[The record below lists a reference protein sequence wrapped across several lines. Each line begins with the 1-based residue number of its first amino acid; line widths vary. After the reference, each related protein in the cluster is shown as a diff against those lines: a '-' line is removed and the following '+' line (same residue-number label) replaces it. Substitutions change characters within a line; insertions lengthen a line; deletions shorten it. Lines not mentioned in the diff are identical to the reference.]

1 MISRRVIVVGA
12 SHAGAQLCASLR
24 QQGWTGEIVLIGD
37 EPVLPYHRPPLSKTF
52 LAGDATLD
60 DLLIRRPDFYAKQR
74 ITVRQGRIVAMDR
87 GAHELTLADG
97 ETLRYDKLALCL
109 GARPRTLPVP
119 GADLPGVHAL
129 RSAADI
135 LAIRAGLTPASR
147 VVIIGAGYIGLETAA
162 SLRKTGHA
170 VTVLETAERVLQR
183 VTAPAVSAFYA
194 RVHREEGVD
203 LRTGVAIAALVG
215 DDRVRGVRL
224 TDGEVIPADLVIVGI
239 GVTPNVELA
248 AAAGLSVDNG
258 IVIDAQTRTSDADI
272 VAAGDCASHPCP
284 HYRRRLRLESVPNAA
299 EHARVAAATLCG
311 KIRSLTAL
319 PWFWSD
325 QFDLKLQIAGLNT
338 SHDTVV
344 LRGDPAAGRA
354 FTCFYL
360 REGRLIAADCVNRP
374 QDFLFSRQAI
384 GQGLVVA
391 PERLADATRPLQDL
405 LTQRTTMAPG

>member
-1 MISRRVIVVGA
+1 MDRERIIVIGA
-12 SHAGAQLCASLR
+12 SHAGVQLCTSLR
-24 QQGWTGEIVLIGD
+24 QEGWSGEIVLIGD
-37 EPVLPYHRPPLSKTF
+37 EASLPYQRPPLSKGF
-52 LAGDATLD
+52 IAGDARLD
-60 DLLIRRPDFYAKQR
+60 ALLIRDPDLYARQN
-74 ITVRQGRIVAMDR
+74 ISVREGRAVVIDR
-87 GAHELTLADG
+87 EAHVVTLADG
-97 ETLRYDKLALCL
+97 DTLSYSKLALCL
-109 GARPRTLPVP
+109 GARARTLSLP
-119 GADLPGVHAL
+119 GADLAGVHAL
-129 RSAADI
+129 RNADDS
-135 LAIRAGLTPASR
+135 LAIRAGLGNAR
-147 VVIIGAGYIGLETAA
+147 HVVIIGAGYIGLETAA
-162 SLRKTGHA
+162 SLRQIGLA
-170 VTVLETAERVLQR
+170 VTVLESAERVLQR

-338 SHDTVV
+338 GHDTVV